1 MPIDAQTRAE
11 LLQQLA
17 ATPISDD
24 AVLASADQLQ
34 LEAAEATASS
44 LLDALEQRAW
54 SLAVERQNELCS
66 LISALVEQQ
75 EQLRAPLWN
84 RYGELLAALV
94 AALQPVLNA
103 NSEAPL
109 EAPLRA
115 ELCWRLMELL
125 EDAGKRPFEAPD
137 WLAVLEQQLVQDGA
151 LFWLELHRS
160 SPRTL
165 ELSLRLAQ
173 LLDPAP
179 EWVLQQAQSLLQDWI
194 SQADLN
200 NPELGVFSASCR
212 QLALW
217 LKRWPLGSEQREQ
230 LELALSRMELS
241 LQLLEHQ
248 QPVEAADEPLELV
261 VELEGEALGH
271 QFNLAPLLVGTV
283 QELEQ
288 ALQQF
293 VAGQRASQTSLA
305 GLASLQGSLQ
315 QQWQQGRRLPLG
327 AFGLL
332 GYASA
337 SWERQ
342 LGSRHPPSV
351 AADAESPILVELR
364 RDELG
369 ALLALSRLDA
379 GLDPALVELR
389 RHHLNPG
396 FWEGLDRGPWYG
408 IPTALA
414 SLRQLQARGGFYAS
428 GEAPL
433 ESLRQWGQATLAAL
447 LASEGVWS
455 SDPGCGGLWL
465 ALTQQ
470 LQGQAPAM
478 PVLQGAADGQAWL
491 RGLAGQEVVYVGWN
505 WPQLQQ
511 AHRRGALFA
520 GEPFGLRGIALAE
533 SRRGLRP
540 GRSWSESLE
549 ECLDELERLHQARAF
564 SVVCSD
570 GGAYRLPLLQAARSR
585 YGSRGLAVGD
595 LARWLEVDQ
604 P

>member
-1 MPIDAQTRAE
+1 MPIDAQSRAE

-17 ATPISDD
+17 ATPISDE

-44 LLDALEQRAW
+44 LLDALEQQAW

-75 EQLRAPLWN
+75 EQLRAPLWS
-84 RYGELLAALV
+84 RYGDLLAALV

-151 LFWLELHRS
+151 KFWLELNRS

-179 EWVLQQAQSLLQDWI
+179 EWVLQQGQSLLQDWI
-194 SQADLN
+194 SQADLS
-200 NPELGVFSASCR
+200 NPDPAAFAASCR

-217 LKRWPLGSEQREQ
+217 LKRWPHGSEQ
-230 LELALSRMELS
+230 LELALLRMELS

-248 QPVEAADEPLELV
+248 QPVVAADEPLGLV
-261 VELEGEALGH
+261 VELEGEAQSH

-293 VAGQRASQTSLA
+293 VASQRASQKALA
-305 GLASLQGSLQ
+305 GLSSLQGSLQ

-332 GYASA
+332 GYGLA

-342 LGSRHPPSV
+342 LGSRHPQSV
-351 AADAESPILVELR
+351 AADAESSILVELK

-369 ALLALSRLDA
+369 ALLALSRQDA
-379 GLDPALVELR
+379 GLEPALVELR
-389 RHHLNPG
+389 RQHLNPS

-428 GEAPL
+428 AEAPL

-447 LASEGVWS
+447 LASESVWS
-455 SDPGCGGLWL
+455 SDPGCDGLWL

-470 LQGQAPAM
+470 LQGQTPTM
-478 PVLQGAADGQAWL
+478 PDLQGAADGQAWL

-549 ECLDELERLHQARAF
+549 QCLDELEQLHQARAF

-585 YGSRGLAVGD
+585 YGSLGLAVGN
-595 LARWLEVDQ
+595 LAQWLEVDQ
-604 P
+604 A